1 MTLSQY
7 LTTQLAKS
15 HHSYS
20 QRNPKS
26 QKAHEDS
33 LAHLPGGNTRTVIHA
48 DPFPLTFVKGDRAT
62 LTSIDGHQYVD
73 LLGEFSAG
81 IFGHSDPR
89 IANAIK
95 GALSQGWN
103 YGGTCLYEKELAR
116 KVCERFGPSGLELV
130 RFTNSGTEANT
141 MAIATAINVT
151 GRKKILVFSSG
162 YHGGTLVFP
171 LAVMKSDKVATM
183 NLPYDFV
190 YAPYNNIDE
199 TREILGQL
207 PQDSLAAILVE
218 PIQGS
223 GGCRPGTKQFL
234 SFLRKEADSLGA
246 LLIMDEVMASR
257 LAKSGYS
264 AHMDICADILT
275 LGKYLGGG
283 MTIGAF
289 GGRRDIMELFDPAKS
304 KLFHPGTY
312 NNNVF
317 SMAAGIAGL
326 DIYNTLEV
334 DRLNALGDELK
345 KDIQSVFIKHGLYP
359 EKFPGPSTG
368 LVEIDS
374 LKTKTTAQI
383 EGEDNEYIEFPPIFV
398 TGRGSMLNVRFSGE
412 EASMWH
418 ALFYHHMLNQG
429 INIAVRGYTPL
440 HLCVSPSD
448 CDAYVRSIEAF
459 VVEHKPMLRSM
470 LKHPV

>member
-7 LTTQLAKS
+7 LTTQLAKA

-26 QKAHEDS
+26 QKAYEDS
-33 LAHLPGGNTRTVIHA
+33 TEHLPGGNTRTVIHA
-48 DPFPLTFVKGDRAT
+48 DPFPLTFVKGDQNT
-62 LTSIDGHQYVD
+62 LTSIDGHKYID

-89 IANAIK
+89 IAVAVK
-95 GALSQGWN
+95 DALSRGWN
-103 YGGTCLYEKELAR
+103 YGGTSVYEKEMAR

-141 MAIATAINVT
+141 MAIATALNVT

-162 YHGGTLVFP
+162 YHGATLVFP
-171 LAVMKSDKVATM
+171 LALMKGDKVATM
-183 NLPYDFV
+183 NLPHDFV
-190 YAPYNNIDE
+190 YAPYNNIEE

-207 PQDSLAAILVE
+207 PRDSLAAILVE

-223 GGCRPGTKQFL
+223 GGCRPGHVIP
-234 SFLRKEADSLGA
+234 SRKIR
-246 LLIMDEVMASR
+246 LLCQMNIR
-257 LAKSGYS
+257 
-264 AHMDICADILT
+264 ADILT
-275 LGKYLGGG
+275 LGKYIGGG

-289 GGRRDIMELFDPAKS
+289 GGRRDIMELFDPTKS
-304 KLFHPGTY
+304 KLLHPGTY
-312 NNNVF
+312 NNNVV

-326 DIYNTLEV
+326 DIYNALEV
-334 DRLNALGDELK
+334 DRLNALGEELR

-359 EKFPGPSTG
+359 ENFPGPSTG
-368 LVEIDS
+368 FVEIDS
-374 LKTKTTAQI
+374 LQKNAMVQI
-383 EGEDNEYIEFPPIFV
+383 EAEGNEHIELPPIFV

-412 EASMWH
+412 EASMWQ
-418 ALFYHHMLNQG
+418 ALFYHHMLSSG
-429 INIAVRGYTPL
+429 INIAARGYTAL
-440 HLCVSPSD
+440 HLRVSPSD

-459 VVEHKPMLRSM
+459 VVEHKPMLKSM
-470 LKHPV
+470 LK